1 VLEYWSDGLIYQYSS
16 TPSFQHSSYSNA
28 VSILEVQGL
37 SKSYRQAGGET
48 TAAIDN
54 ISCQVNA
61 GEFVSFVGPS
71 GCGKTTL
78 LMSIAGL
85 LPPTSGRVLVKG
97 TEVTG
102 PPANLVLLFQEYNK
116 SLFAWRS
123 VLGNVR
129 FGLEARGD
137 HSADAAKKARDLID
151 LVGLKGFE
159 NHYPWELSGGMQQRV
174 AIARALAYEPEV
186 LLMDEP
192 FGSLDALT
200 RLELEDTLLRLWAE
214 LKTTILFITHDIEEA
229 IYLSDRIWVLSR
241 RPSQIVQELRI
252 DFPRPR
258 DQVTTR
264 AEARFMEIRNDIYR
278 QISNRGAA

>member
-1 VLEYWSDGLIYQYSS
+1 V
-16 TPSFQHSSYSNA
+16 P
-28 VSILEVQGL
+28 ILDIQNL
-37 SKSYRQAGGET
+37 SKSYRQAGGENT
-48 TAAIDN
+48 VAIGN
-54 ISCQVNA
+54 ISCQVEA

-78 LMSIAGL
+78 LMTIAGL
-85 LPPTSGRVLVKG
+85 LAPTEGRVSVNGK
-97 TEVTG
+97 EVSG
-102 PPANLVLLFQEYNK
+102 PPPNLVLLFQEYNK
-116 SLFAWRS
+116 SLFAWRT

-137 HSADAAKKARDLID
+137 HSPAAAAKARSLLE

-159 NHYPWELSGGMQQRV
+159 KHYPWELSGGMQQRV
-174 AIARALAYEPEV
+174 AIARALAYEPQV

-200 RLELEDTLLRLWAE
+200 RLELEDTLLKLWTQ

-241 RPSQIVQELRI
+241 RPSHIIEELKI
-252 DFPRPR
+252 DFARPR

-264 AEARFMEIRNDIYR
+264 AQARFMELRNAIYR
-278 QISNRGAA
+278 QIGNR

>member
-1 VLEYWSDGLIYQYSS
+1 
-16 TPSFQHSSYSNA
+16 

-48 TAAIDN
+48 TAAIGN
-54 ISCQVNA
+54 ITCQVEA

-85 LPPTSGRVLVKG
+85 LPPSSGRVSVNGK
-97 TEVTG
+97 EVAG
-102 PPANLVLLFQEYNK
+102 PPANLVLVFQEYNK
-116 SLFAWRS
+116 SLFAWRT

-129 FGLEARGD
+129 FGIDARRNASRD
-137 HSADAAKKARDLID
+137 ADGKARSLIE
-151 LVGLKGFE
+151 LMGLKGFE
-159 NHYPWELSGGMQQRV
+159 DHYPWELSGGMQQRV
-174 AIARALAYEPEV
+174 AIARALAYEPEM

-200 RLELEDTLLRLWAE
+200 RLELEDALLTLWAE

-229 IYLSDRIWVLSR
+229 IYLSDRIWVLSP
-241 RPSQIVQELRI
+241 RPSQII
-252 DFPRPR
+252 DEIKIAFSRPR
-258 DQVTTR
+258 NQVTTR
-264 AEARFMEIRNDIYR
+264 ADGRFMEIRNDVYR
-278 QISNRGAA
+278 QIRK

>member
-1 VLEYWSDGLIYQYSS
+1 M
-16 TPSFQHSSYSNA
+16 P
-28 VSILEVQGL
+28 ILEVENL
-37 SKSYRQAGGET
+37 SKSYRQLGGENT
-48 TAAIDN
+48 VAIGN
-54 ISCQVNA
+54 VTCRVEA
-61 GEFVSFVGPS
+61 GEFVCFVGPS

-85 LPPTSGRVLVKG
+85 LEPTSGRVLVKG
-97 TEVTG
+97 KEVKG
-102 PPANLVLLFQEYNK
+102 PPPNLVLVFQEYNK
-116 SLFAWRS
+116 SLFAWRT
-123 VLGNVR
+123 VLGNVL
-129 FGLEARGD
+129 FGLEARRARSRRGE
-137 HSADAAKKARDLID
+137 AKARELLE

-159 NHYPWELSGGMQQRV
+159 KHYPWELSGGMQQRV

-200 RLELEDTLLRLWAE
+200 RLELEDTLLTVWAE

-241 RPSQIVQELRI
+241 RPSHIIQELAI

-258 DQVTTR
+258 NQVATR
-264 AEARFMEIRNDIYR
+264 AEPRFMALRNDIYR
-278 QISNRGAA
+278 RIGHLG

>member
-1 VLEYWSDGLIYQYSS
+1 M
-16 TPSFQHSSYSNA
+16 P
-28 VSILEVQGL
+28 ILEVQGL
-37 SKSYRQAGGET
+37 SKSYRQMGGDT
-48 TAAIDN
+48 TLAIGN
-54 ISCQVNA
+54 ITCAVEA

-85 LPPTSGRVLVKG
+85 LAPSSGRILVKG
-97 TEVTG
+97 REISG
-102 PPANLVLLFQEYNK
+102 PPPNLVLVFQEFNK

-129 FGLEARGD
+129 FGLQARGNRSREAEAR
-137 HSADAAKKARDLID
+137 ARSLIE

-159 NHYPWELSGGMQQRV
+159 KAYPWELSGGMQQRV
-174 AIARALAYEPEV
+174 AIARALAYGPEV

-214 LKTTILFITHDIEEA
+214 LRTTILFITHDIEEA

-241 RPSQIVQELRI
+241 RPAEIVEELRI
-252 DFPRPR
+252 DFARPR

-264 AEARFMEIRNDIYR
+264 AEARFMELRNDIYQR
-278 QISNRGAA
+278 ISGEGGR

>member
-1 VLEYWSDGLIYQYSS
+1 V
-16 TPSFQHSSYSNA
+16 P
-28 VSILEVQGL
+28 ILEVQGL
-37 SKSYRQAGGET
+37 SKAYRQMGGET
-48 TAAIDN
+48 TVAIGN
-54 ISCQVNA
+54 ISCRIEA

-85 LPPTSGRVLVKG
+85 VAPTAGKIVVKG
-97 TEVTG
+97 REVSG
-102 PPANLVLLFQEYNK
+102 PPPNLVLVFQEFNK

-123 VLGNVR
+123 VLGNVL
-129 FGLEARGD
+129 FGLNARGKNV
-137 HSADAAKKARDLID
+137 HESEGRAKALIE

-159 NHYPWELSGGMQQRV
+159 SHYPWELSGGMQQRV

-200 RLELEDTLLRLWAE
+200 RLELEDTLLRLWDE
-214 LKTTILFITHDIEEA
+214 LGTTILFITHDIEEA

-241 RPSQIVQELRI
+241 RPAEIIEELRI

-258 DQVTTR
+258 HQLATR
-264 AEARFMEIRNDIYR
+264 AEGRFMEIRNQIYK
-278 QISNRGAA
+278 QISNENTS

>member
-1 VLEYWSDGLIYQYSS
+1 MGSENPRLQYSN
-16 TPSFQHSSYSNA
+16 TPVPHSNIPVA
-28 VSILEVQGL
+28 ILDVQSL
-37 SKSYRQAGGET
+37 SKSYRQSSGET
-48 TAAIDN
+48 TLAVGN
-54 ISCQVNA
+54 ITCQVEA

-85 LPPTSGRVLVKG
+85 LAPSSGRVVVNGK
-97 TEVTG
+97 EVNG
-102 PPANLVLLFQEYNK
+102 PPPNLVLLFQEYNK

-129 FGLEARGD
+129 FGLDARD
-137 HSADAAKKARDLID
+137 DRSAAAESKARKLIE
-151 LVGLKGFE
+151 LVGLKGFDS
-159 NHYPWELSGGMQQRV
+159 HYPWELSGGMQQRV

-241 RPSQIVQELRI
+241 RPSQIIQELKI

-258 DQVTTR
+258 HQVTTR
-264 AEARFMEIRNDIYR
+264 AEGRFMELRNDIYR
-278 QISNRGAA
+278 QIGNQGIP

>member
-1 VLEYWSDGLIYQYSS
+1 MIPPIFRYSII
-16 TPSFQHSSYSNA
+16 PILQFLYSL

-48 TAAIDN
+48 TVAIGN
-54 ISCQVNA
+54 ITCQVEA

-85 LPPTSGRVLVKG
+85 LPPSSGQVIVNGR
-97 TEVTG
+97 EVAG

-116 SLFAWRS
+116 SLFAWRT
-123 VLGNVR
+123 VFGNVR
-129 FGLEARGD
+129 FGLDARRNP
-137 HSADAAKKARDLID
+137 SADAADRARSLVE

-159 NHYPWELSGGMQQRV
+159 DHYPWELSGGTQQRV

-200 RLELEDTLLRLWAE
+200 RLELEDALLTLWAK

-229 IYLSDRIWVLSR
+229 IYLSDRIWVLSP
-241 RPSQIVQELRI
+241 RPSQII
-252 DFPRPR
+252 DEIKIAFPRPR
-258 DQVTTR
+258 NQVTTR
-264 AEARFMEIRNDIYR
+264 AEGGFMKIRNDIYR
-278 QISNRGAA
+278 QIRK

>member
-1 VLEYWSDGLIYQYSS
+1 M
-16 TPSFQHSSYSNA
+16 P
-28 VSILEVQGL
+28 ILEVQRL
-37 SKSYRQAGGET
+37 SKSYRQMGGET
-48 TAAIDN
+48 TVAVGN
-54 ISCQVNA
+54 ISCQVEA

-85 LPPTSGRVLVKG
+85 IAPTEGKILVKG
-97 TEVTG
+97 QEVTG
-102 PPANLVLLFQEYNK
+102 PPANLVLVFQEFNK

-123 VLGNVR
+123 VLGNVL
-129 FGLEARGD
+129 FGLDARGKRRRE
-137 HSADAAKKARDLID
+137 AEGKAKLLIE

-159 NHYPWELSGGMQQRV
+159 KHYPWELSGGMQQRV

-214 LKTTILFITHDIEEA
+214 LGTTILFITHDIEEA

-241 RPSQIVQELRI
+241 RPSEIIKELRI
-252 DFPRPR
+252 EFPRPR
-258 DQVTTR
+258 NQVTTR
-264 AEARFMEIRNDIYR
+264 GQGRFMEIRNQIYK
-278 QISNRGAA
+278 QISNESTA

>member
-1 VLEYWSDGLIYQYSS
+1 M
-16 TPSFQHSSYSNA
+16 P
-28 VSILEVQGL
+28 ILEVQNL
-37 SKSYRQAGGET
+37 SKSYRQLRGENT
-48 TAAIDN
+48 VAIAD
-54 ISCQVNA
+54 ITCRVEA

-85 LPPTSGRVLVKG
+85 IEPTSGQVIVKG
-97 TEVTG
+97 KQVKG
-102 PPANLVLLFQEYNK
+102 PPPNLVLVFQEYNK
-116 SLFAWRS
+116 SLFAWRTI
-123 VLGNVR
+123 LGNVR

-137 HSADAAKKARDLID
+137 RSARAESTAKELID

-159 NHYPWELSGGMQQRV
+159 RHYPWELSGGMQQRV
-174 AIARALAYEPEV
+174 AIARALAYAPEV

-200 RLELEDTLLRLWAE
+200 RLELEDTLLKVWAE

-229 IYLSDRIWVLSR
+229 IYLSDRIWVLGR
-241 RPSQIVQELRI
+241 RPSQIIQELMI

-258 DQVTTR
+258 DQVATR
-264 AEARFMEIRNDIYR
+264 AEARFMPMRNAIYR
-278 QISNRGAA
+278 QIGHAP

>member
-1 VLEYWSDGLIYQYSS
+1 M
-16 TPSFQHSSYSNA
+16 
-28 VSILEVQGL
+28 SILEVQGL
-37 SKSYRQAGGET
+37 SKSYRQSGGET
-48 TAAIDN
+48 TLAIGN
-54 ISCQVNA
+54 ITCRVEA

-85 LPPTSGRVLVKG
+85 LAPSSGCVIVNGK
-97 TEVTG
+97 EVSG

-116 SLFAWRS
+116 SLFAWRT

-129 FGLEARGD
+129 FGVEARGD
-137 HSADAAKKARDLID
+137 RSSLGESKARQLIE

-174 AIARALAYEPEV
+174 AIARALAYEPQV
-186 LLMDEP
+186 MLMDEP

-229 IYLSDRIWVLSR
+229 IYLSDRIWVLSK
-241 RPSQIVQELRI
+241 RPSEIIQELAI
-252 DFPRPR
+252 DFSRPR
-258 DQVTTR
+258 HQVTTR
-264 AEARFMEIRNDIYR
+264 AEPRFMELRNQIYG
-278 QISNRGAA
+278 QIGNAR